1 MPPTSDREQRRQ
13 KNINQSV
20 IFPIVNNSAPT
31 PNIFLS
37 PEIIEEKNLRRIN
50 REARMK
56 ENQERRNNNRNN
68 IRPAPILP
76 PRPPRPPRPIK
87 IISNTPDPIKLDIP
101 IKTDNNIINPPIIPV
116 IPPLFTDYKNTDIII
131 PSNNNSKI
139 DESTTIQSATITKD
153 NKNLYLIG
161 GTALVAFLVIAM
173 NKR

>member
-13 KNINQSV
+13 NV

-50 REARMK
+50 REARIK
-56 ENQERRNNNRNN
+56 ENIERRNNNRNN
-68 IRPAPILP
+68 IRPAPIL
-76 PRPPRPPRPIK
+76 PPRPPRPIK

-139 DESTTIQSATITKD
+139 DESTTIQSATITKV

>member
-76 PRPPRPPRPIK
+76 PRPPRPQRPG
-87 IISNTPDPIKLDIP
+87 P

-161 GTALVAFLVIAM
+161 GTALVTFLVIAM

>member
-1 MPPTSDREQRRQ
+1 MPPSSDREQRRQ

-50 REARMK
+50 REARIK
-56 ENQERRNNNRNN
+56 ENIERRNNNRNN

-101 IKTDNNIINPPIIPV
+101 IKTDNDIINPPIIPV
-116 IPPLFTDYKNTDIII
+116 IPPLFTDNKNYDFIA
-131 PSNNNSKI
+131 PKNDSKI
-139 DESTTIQSATITKD
+139 IVIIFI
-153 NKNLYLIG
+153 NLFQI
-161 GTALVAFLVIAM
+161 
-173 NKR
+173 